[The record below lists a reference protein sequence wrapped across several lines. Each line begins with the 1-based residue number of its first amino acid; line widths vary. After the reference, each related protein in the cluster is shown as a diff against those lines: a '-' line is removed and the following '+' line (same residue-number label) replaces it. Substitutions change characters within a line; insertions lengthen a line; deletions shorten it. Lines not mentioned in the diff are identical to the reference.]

1 MSKNRSIISGIDWW
15 TIVLFLVIAVFGW
28 LNIYGS
34 SYSFD
39 QTSIWDFSNR
49 AGKQLV
55 WLIAAIGLGAMI
67 LMIEEKTYDV
77 LAYVLYGAMILLL
90 IITPLLARDIK
101 GSLSWLT
108 LGPISLQPAEFAKC
122 FTALALAKY
131 MGQYGYKIENL
142 KGIGMPLVLIGIP
155 MVIIMILQRETG
167 SALVFASF
175 LLVFYRLG
183 MSGYVLGWGAISAI
197 MFVFV
202 IRFGEV
208 PMPIGLGNMGS
219 LISTLIIVGIV
230 ILLLLFLEK
239 DPRAALITSCGVAL
253 CYGIGLL
260 LNIWL
265 EIDFNLIGLISLGF
279 VVIYLIVK
287 LILIFNIPIRRKC
300 ISWMILFVM
309 VSTLLCQGCDFAFH
323 KILQAHQRI
332 RIEVLLGMKDDPTG
346 AGYNVNQSL
355 IAIGSGQT
363 MGKGFLQGTQT
374 KLKFVPEQ
382 DTDFIFCTVGEEWG
396 FIGSA
401 GLLMLYL
408 ALILRIIHIAERQRD
423 MFSMIYAYCVASIL
437 FFHVTINIGM
447 VLGLLPVIGIPLP
460 FFSYGGSSLWGFTIL
475 LAIMLRLDAARV
487 NKMQG

>member
-1 MSKNRSIISGIDWW
+1 MNNRSIISGIDWW
-15 TIVLFLVIAVFGW
+15 TIGLFLVIALFGW

-55 WLIAAIGLGAMI
+55 WLATAIVMGGII
-67 LMIEEKTYDV
+67 LMIEEKAYDV
-77 LAYVLYGAMILLL
+77 LGYIFYGAMILLL

-122 FTALALAKY
+122 FTAVAVAKF
-131 MGQYGYKIENL
+131 MSQYGYKVRDLRDLIIPFL
-142 KGIGMPLVLIGIP
+142 LIGVP
-155 MVIIMILQRETG
+155 MLIIMVAQRETG

-175 LLVFYRLG
+175 LLVFYRQG
-183 MSGYVLGWGAISAI
+183 MSGYVLSGGLVCVVLFIL
-197 MFVFV
+197 V
-202 IRFGEV
+202 ILFTETSL
-208 PMPIGLGNMGS
+208 PLGLGNMGQ
-219 LISTLIIVGIV
+219 LLSTLVIHAIVIVLLGFKERDIQALIVVGI
-230 ILLLLFLEK
+230 
-239 DPRAALITSCGVAL
+239 GVVM

-260 LNIWL
+260 INIWTP
-265 EIDFNLIGLISLGF
+265 ININYVGIASLTFTAVYLSLHAFIVRRSSFVWIVGF
-279 VVIYLIVK
+279 V
-287 LILIFNIPIRRKC
+287 ILAAA
-300 ISWMILFVM
+300 
-309 VSTLLCQGCDFAFH
+309 LCQGCDYAFNN
-323 KILQAHQRI
+323 ILQDHQRT
-332 RIEVLLGMKDDPTG
+332 RIEVLLGMKDDPKG

-355 IAIGSGQT
+355 IAIGSGQVT
-363 MGKGFLQGTQT
+363 GKGFLQGTQT

-396 FIGSA
+396 FVGSS
-401 GLLMLYL
+401 GLLLLYL
-408 ALILRIIHIAERQRD
+408 ALILRIILIAERQRD
-423 MFSMIYAYCVASIL
+423 MFSRIYAYCVASIL
-437 FFHVTINIGM
+437 LFHVTINIGM

>member
-1 MSKNRSIISGIDWW
+1 MNNRSIISGIDWW
-15 TIVLFLVIAVFGW
+15 TIGLFLVIALFGW

-55 WLIAAIGLGAMI
+55 WLATAIVMGGII
-67 LMIEEKTYDV
+67 LMIEEKAYDV
-77 LAYVLYGAMILLL
+77 LGYIFYGAMILLL

-122 FTALALAKY
+122 FTAVAVAKF
-131 MGQYGYKIENL
+131 MSQYGYKVRDLRDLIIPFL
-142 KGIGMPLVLIGIP
+142 LIGVP
-155 MVIIMILQRETG
+155 MLIIMVAQRETG

-175 LLVFYRLG
+175 LLVFYRQG
-183 MSGYVLGWGAISAI
+183 MSGYVLSGGLVCVVLFIL
-197 MFVFV
+197 V
-202 IRFGEV
+202 ILFTETSL
-208 PMPIGLGNMGS
+208 PLGLGNMGQ
-219 LISTLIIVGIV
+219 LLSTLVIHAIVIVLLGFKERDIQALIVVGI
-230 ILLLLFLEK
+230 
-239 DPRAALITSCGVAL
+239 GVVM

-260 LNIWL
+260 INIW
-265 EIDFNLIGLISLGF
+265 IPININYVGIASLTFTAVYLSLHAFIVRRSSFVWIVGF
-279 VVIYLIVK
+279 V
-287 LILIFNIPIRRKC
+287 ILAAA
-300 ISWMILFVM
+300 
-309 VSTLLCQGCDFAFH
+309 LCQGCDYAFNN
-323 KILQAHQRI
+323 ILQDHQRT
-332 RIEVLLGMKDDPTG
+332 RIEVLLGMKDDPKG

-355 IAIGSGQT
+355 IAIGSGQVT
-363 MGKGFLQGTQT
+363 GKGFLQGTQT

-396 FIGSA
+396 FVGSS
-401 GLLMLYL
+401 GLLLLYL
-408 ALILRIIHIAERQRD
+408 ALILRIILIAERQRD
-423 MFSMIYAYCVASIL
+423 MFSRIYAYCVASIL
-437 FFHVTINIGM
+437 LFHVTINIGM

>member
-1 MSKNRSIISGIDWW
+1 MRNRSIISGIDWW
-15 TIVLFLVIAVFGW
+15 TIILFLTIALFGW

-55 WLIAAIGLGAMI
+55 WLGTALVIGVII
-67 LMIEEKTYDV
+67 LMIEEKAYEV
-77 LAYVLYGAMILLL
+77 LGYIFYGVMILLL
-90 IITPLLARDIK
+90 IATPIFARDIK

-122 FTALALAKY
+122 FTAIAVAKY
-131 MGQYGYKIENL
+131 MSRYGYKVQDLRDLI
-142 KGIGMPLVLIGIP
+142 IPFALIGLP
-155 MVIIMILQRETG
+155 MVIIMVAQKETG
-167 SALVFASF
+167 SALVFISF
-175 LLVFYRLG
+175 LLAFYRQG
-183 MSGYVLGWGAISAI
+183 MSGYILACGLACIVL
-197 MFVFV
+197 FVLV
-202 IRFGEV
+202 IRLGEV
-208 PMPIGLGNMGS
+208 ALPFGLGNMGI
-219 LISTLIIVGIV
+219 LISTLLIHGITLCILIFREKEMRTTIILSIGI
-230 ILLLLFLEK
+230 
-239 DPRAALITSCGVAL
+239 AL

-260 LNIWL
+260 INIWTPVN
-265 EIDFNLIGLISLGF
+265 FNYIGIASLIFATIYLLLQAVRLRKNSLGWLMGF
-279 VVIYLIVK
+279 IML
-287 LILIFNIPIRRKC
+287 
-300 ISWMILFVM
+300 
-309 VSTLLCQGCDFAFH
+309 STLLCQGCDFAFN
-323 KILQAHQRI
+323 KILQDHQRI
-332 RIEVLLGMKDDPTG
+332 RIEVLLGMKDDPHG

-363 MGKGFLQGTQT
+363 TGKGFLQGTQT

-401 GLLMLYL
+401 GLLLVYL
-408 ALILRIIHIAERQRD
+408 ALILRIIYIAERQRD
-423 MFSMIYAYCVASIL
+423 KFSMIYAYCVAGIL
-437 FFHVTINIGM
+437 LFHVTINIGM

-475 LAIMLRLDAARV
+475 LAILLRLDAARV